1 MRVAWGFSRDIVM
14 LFPCIKW
21 LHPYG
26 FDSGHINFGA
36 SNWCSMV
43 FTETQFTRA
52 FVGLRNRLSDQR
64 NGHLFISL
72 NYSTVTDFAKFLGWS
87 TLPSHYSN
95 MVRKQL

>member
-1 MRVAWGFSRDIVM
+1 MV
-14 LFPCIKW
+14 
-21 LHPYG
+21 

-43 FTETQFTRA
+43 FTETQFMRA

-87 TLPSHYSN
+87 TLHPLITAIWYESN
-95 MVRKQL
+95 CSGTVATKGAK